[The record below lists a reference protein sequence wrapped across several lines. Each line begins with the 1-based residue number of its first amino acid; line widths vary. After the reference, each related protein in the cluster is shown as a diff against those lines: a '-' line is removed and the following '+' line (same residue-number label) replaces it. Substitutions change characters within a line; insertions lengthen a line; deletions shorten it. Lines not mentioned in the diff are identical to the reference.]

1 MRLVRGSIDDV
12 DRDRAVT
19 AALADAAAGADA
31 PVLRVWTPPR
41 QVAFG
46 RRDTAA
52 EGYDRARRIAV
63 EHGYEPI
70 ERDVGGSAVA
80 YTGHT
85 VSFAYAVP
93 TRTARNGIDRR
104 YRRATTALLRALRG
118 VGARV
123 SRGEP
128 DRSFC
133 PGDHSVRAS
142 NAGRGKI
149 AGIAQRVRRESALVG
164 GCVVVRSADSDAI
177 GDVLSPVYAALD
189 LPFDSDAVGS
199 VAAAGGP
206 DATAPVVDALE
217 TAFRSDRSAT
227 VVSAPE
233 FRPADAS

>member
-1 MRLVRGSIDDV
+1 MRLVRGSIDEV
-12 DRDRAVT
+12 GRDREVT
-19 AALADAAAGADA
+19 ASLTDAAVDAGD

-41 QVAFG
+41 QIAFG

-52 EGYDRARRIAV
+52 ESYDRAGRIAV
-63 EHGYEPI
+63 ERGYEPV

-93 TRTARNGIDRR
+93 TRTGREGIDRR
-104 YRRATTALLRALRG
+104 YRRATTALLRALRD

-133 PGDHSVRAS
+133 PGDHSIRA
-142 NAGRGKI
+142 AGAEGGKI

-164 GCVVVRSADSDAI
+164 GCVVVRSTDSDAI
-177 GDVLSPVYAALD
+177 GDVLSPIYAALG
-189 LPFDSDAVGS
+189 LPFDPDAVGS
-199 VAAAGGP
+199 VAVAGGP
-206 DATAPVVDALE
+206 DTTAPVVDALE
-217 TAFRSDRSAT
+217 TAFRSGRPATTVSASELRSAD
-227 VVSAPE
+227 AP
-233 FRPADAS
+233 